1 MKITQCRPKKTR
13 RMYHYIRRATFKHY
27 SLTKTI
33 TFMVF
38 SQLMSLN
45 IDSYFLIVLY
55 NIGSRILYL
64 K

>member
-1 MKITQCRPKKTR
+1 
-13 RMYHYIRRATFKHY
+13 
-27 SLTKTI
+27 
-33 TFMVF
+33 MVF

-45 IDSYFLIVLY
+45 IDSYFLIVQY